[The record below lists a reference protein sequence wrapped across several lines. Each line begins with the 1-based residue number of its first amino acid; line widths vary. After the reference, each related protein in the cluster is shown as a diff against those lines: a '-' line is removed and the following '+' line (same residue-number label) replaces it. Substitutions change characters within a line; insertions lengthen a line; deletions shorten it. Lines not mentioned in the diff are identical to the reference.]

1 MTAYLDYN
9 ATAPVRAQVAQAV
22 SEALALGGNAS
33 SVHSRGRDAR
43 RVVEEAREKVAA
55 LLGARPAEVI
65 FTGSGTEANNL
76 ALRGVSADHV
86 AVSAVEHDSVLQAAP
101 TAKRLGVDADGRL
114 NLGELESFLSK
125 TDGTAH
131 VSVMAANNETGVLQ
145 PIAEVAALV
154 REHYALLH
162 VDAVQAAG
170 KIDISRNAIDADLVT
185 VSAHKLGGPQG
196 VGALIIRDGMDL
208 KPLVKGGGQERSR
221 RAGTENVAG
230 IAGFGV
236 AAELALNELDQTDRI
251 TALRDTL
258 ETEIKRIA
266 PDARMLGAGAP
277 RLVNTACL
285 IMPDVSAESQIMSL
299 DLAGV
304 MVSAGSACSSGKV
317 TTSHVL
323 SAMGLSLEE
332 ANTAIRVSLGWA
344 STEADVDA
352 FLNVW
357 GDLYQRTRKQ
367 ELEASAA

>member
-9 ATAPVRAQVAQAV
+9 ATAPVRAEVAEAV
-22 SEALALGGNAS
+22 SKALALGGNAS
-33 SVHSRGRDAR
+33 SVHSRGREAR

-55 LLGARPAEVI
+55 LVGASPAEVI

-76 ALRGVSADHV
+76 ALSGASAGRV
-86 AVSAVEHDSVLQAAP
+86 AVSAVEHDSVLRVAP
-101 TAKRLGVDADGRL
+101 NGIRLGVDADGRV
-114 NLGELESFLSK
+114 NLTELESFLSD
-125 TDGTAH
+125 DGTALI
-131 VSVMAANNETGVLQ
+131 SVMAANNETGVMQ
-145 PIAEVAALV
+145 PIQEAAALLQS
-154 REHYALLH
+154 HDALLH

-170 KIDISRNAIDADLVT
+170 KIDISRDQMDADLMT
-185 VSAHKLGGPQG
+185 LSAHKLGGPQG

-208 KPLVKGGGQERSR
+208 EPLVKGGGQERSR

-236 AAELALNELDQTDRI
+236 AAELALNELDQMDRI
-251 TALRDTL
+251 AALRDRL
-258 ETEIKRIA
+258 EIEINKIA
-266 PDARMLGAGAP
+266 PDTRVLGAAGP
-277 RLVNTACL
+277 RLANTSCL
-285 IMPDVSAESQIMSL
+285 TMPGVSAESQVMSL

-323 SAMGLSLEE
+323 TAMGLSEAE
-332 ANTAIRVSLGWA
+332 ANTAIRISLGWA
-344 STEADVDA
+344 SVKEDVDA
-352 FLNVW
+352 FLNAW